1 MLKTILMLPDGSIL
15 SSGGGTDCAVR
26 HFSWTQCVNEE
37 QELTLGSV
45 CAAMVEIE
53 LLTPQGGLSLKEG
66 DAIRVVRQDETGV
79 SHPVGVFLT
88 EKPVRSSAN
97 TMKLTAYDNVS
108 KLDKNLTGWLEGL
121 TQWPYTLQELAE
133 MVSEAC
139 GVVLRKTELP
149 NGNYPVEKF
158 TASGITGRQ
167 MMRWIGQLCGRF
179 CRATPEGELEFAW
192 YTESGLTVTPS
203 GTHYYYQGKL
213 SYSDDGVSP
222 VEKVQLRQTQED
234 VGTVYPNISGEVNT
248 YCITANPLLS
258 ASSGD
263 SLIGVAQTLYEQL
276 QGVTYRPC
284 KLTVPAGFSIA
295 AGDIITVT
303 DRNGIPVRVYVM
315 TRTQSGNTDTLEC
328 TGNARR
334 DSTTAVNE
342 MSYKTLSGKVLE
354 LKTTVDGLKAENRDA
369 SGKMASLTLDVE
381 GIATE
386 VSRQQSQLDSVNSRL
401 TGVTQ
406 TAEDVQIKV
415 RSMMEEG
422 TKKVTTET
430 GFTFDSQG
438 LTIRKSGTQME
449 NLLNE
454 TGMFVK
460 RSGEVILQ
468 ADHEGVTAVDVTVRN
483 YLMVGEHARF
493 EDYSSGGDSKR
504 TACYWM

>member
-15 SSGGGTDCAVR
+15 SSGEGTDCAVR

-37 QELTLGSV
+37 QDLTLGSV
-45 CAAMVEIE
+45 CAAMVEVE
-53 LLTPQGGLSLKEG
+53 LLTPKGELSVKEG
-66 DAIRVVRQDETGV
+66 DAIGVYRQDETGV

-97 TMKLTAYDNVS
+97 TMKLTAYDHVS
-108 KLDKNLTGWLEGL
+108 KLDKDLTGWLEEL
-121 TQWPYTLQELAE
+121 TQWPYTLQQLAE
-133 MVSEAC
+133 MVCTAC
-139 GVVLRKTELP
+139 GTVLRKTELP
-149 NGNYPVEKF
+149 NGNYSVERF

-179 CRATPEGELEFAW
+179 LRATPQGELEFAW

-203 GTHYYYQGKL
+203 GTHFYYQGKL
-213 SYSDDGVSP
+213 SYSDDTVAP
-222 VEKVQLRQTQED
+222 VEKIQLRQSQED
-234 VGTVYPNISGEVNT
+234 VGTIYPNISGDANT
-248 YCITANPLLS
+248 YRITANPLLS

-263 SLIGVAQTLYEQL
+263 SLIGVAQTLYEHL

-284 KLTVPAGFSIA
+284 KLTMPADFSIA
-295 AGDIITVT
+295 AGDVITVT
-303 DRNGIPVRVYVM
+303 DRNGISVTVYVM

-342 MSYKTLSGKVLE
+342 MSYKSLSGKVLE

-369 SGKMASLTLDVE
+369 SGKMASLALDVD

-386 VSRQQSQLDSVNSRL
+386 VSRQQSQLDSVSSRL

-415 RSMMEEG
+415 RSLMEEG

-468 ADHEGVTAVDVTVRN
+468 ADQDGVTAVDVTVRN
-483 YLMVGEHARF
+483 YLQVGEHARF
-493 EDYSSGGDSKR
+493 EDYSGGDDSKR
-504 TACYWM
+504 TACYWI